1 MKRTT
6 ALVFLAGLA
15 HTLGAPSTCMLSPLV
30 TIKAGDKLITGVEN
44 TISGP
49 CELTLLF
56 SDVDFLPVTFT
67 FEPIACSAFQEAEI
81 SIPLEVPTGPATFL
95 WQCAGQQATGC
106 IKASLEGGSA
116 DFHALNVQQK
126 GNVSCLMPTATFTS
140 LSTITQQ
147 SKTIISS
154 VITTKFA
161 TEVDT
166 TSSFSS
172 SGSLSLQSSG
182 ITPLGSG
189 HISKPGST
197 TWPGASATAS
207 GTGTLSKS
215 SATAESSLTATADT
229 ESSDVVTS
237 PSSTRSASTSVPT
250 NNLDSSIVNTISPS
264 SVNSGASSI
273 ASITI
278 VAEQTPPRAPA
289 CTMEH

>member
-15 HTLGAPSTCMLSPLV
+15 HTLRAPSTCMLSPLV

-56 SDVDFLPVTFT
+56 SDDDFLPVTFT

-81 SIPLEVPTGPATFL
+81 STPLEVPTGPATFL
-95 WQCAGQQATGC
+95 LQCAGQQATGC

-126 GNVSCLMPTATFTS
+126 GKVSCLMPTATSTS

-166 TSSFSS
+166 TSLFS
-172 SGSLSLQSSG
+172 SLQSSG

-197 TWPGASATAS
+197 TWQDASATAS
-207 GTGTLSKS
+207 GISTLSKS
-215 SATAESSLTATADT
+215 SVTAKSSSTATANT
-229 ESSDVVTS
+229 ESPDGVTS
-237 PSSTRSASTSVPT
+237 SSSTSVTTSVPT
-250 NNLDSSIVNTISPS
+250 SNIDSSIFNTISPS
-264 SVNSGASSI
+264 SVNSGTSSI

-278 VAEQTPPRAPA
+278 VTEQTPPRAPA
-289 CTMEH
+289 CTMEHQGS